1 MMFHNREDAANQLI
15 IALKQFR
22 HENAVVLAIPRGGV
36 PLGKKISEAL
46 HFPLDISLIKKIG
59 HPANKEFAIGAVGLE
74 DEFFTETE
82 RTVSRDYVDEEI
94 DKVREKLQKRYHQ
107 YMGDRHPVSLK
118 NKTVIIVDDGVAT
131 GSTLLA
137 TVQMVQHQDAAK
149 IIVAVPVGAPAAI
162 RKLRTVAD
170 DVICLETPTD
180 FRAVGQFYENFEQ
193 VNDREVIE
201 MLH

>member
-1 MMFHNREDAANQLI
+1 MFHNREDAANQLI
-15 IALKQFR
+15 TALKQFQ
-22 HENAVVLAIPRGGV
+22 HEDAVVLAIPRGGV

-46 HFPLDISLIKKIG
+46 HLPLDISLIKKIG

-94 DKVREKLQKRYHQ
+94 DRVREKLQKRYHQ
-107 YMGDRHPVSLK
+107 YMGNRQPVNLK

-149 IIVAVPVGAPAAI
+149 IVIAVPVGAPAAI
-162 RKLRTVAD
+162 RKLREIAD
-170 DVICLETPTD
+170 DVICLKTPPD

-193 VNDREVIE
+193 VNDQEVIE

>member
-1 MMFHNREDAANQLI
+1 MFHNREDAANQLI
-15 IALKQFR
+15 TALKQYQ
-22 HENAVVLAIPRGGV
+22 HEDAVILAIPRGGV

-46 HFPLDISLIKKIG
+46 RFPLDISLIKKIG

-107 YMGDRHPVSLK
+107 YMGDRDPLNLK

-137 TVQMVQHQDAAK
+137 TIQMVQHQDAAK

-162 RKLRTVAD
+162 QKLREAAD
-170 DVICLETPTD
+170 DVICLKTPPD

-193 VNDREVIE
+193 VNDQEVIE